1 MAKPSD
7 INTDQLVNIA
17 LDIFEENLIE
27 NLDQPDLE
35 YYLEQCEAQGAA
47 EVVSAF
53 NDWQDQTDLSQD
65 ELEQHYV
72 EVRIGLYEDD
82 EFDLIYAR
90 VLLRADQTSAQQPY
104 FVKWKR

>member
-1 MAKPSD
+1 MTKSPD
-7 INTDQLVNIA
+7 INTDLLVDIA

-27 NLDQPDLE
+27 NLEQPDLE
-35 YYLEQCEAQGAA
+35 YYCEQCDTEGAA

-53 NDWQDQTDLSQD
+53 NDWQDQTDLTQD
-65 ELEQHYV
+65 QLEQDYI
-72 EVRIGLYEDD
+72 EVRIGLYEND
-82 EFDLIYAR
+82 EFDLVYAR